1 MGLQQRQFRCN
12 HCENT
17 TDAPKS
23 RGRTNPGHI
32 KSMYCYICQMITNHI
47 QIDEFERRLED
58 GPRVNELIKINYDND
73 RPTISA
79 RDLYEFLEVSTEYR
93 HWFPRMCE
101 YGFSEGVDF
110 NPFKN
115 DRVQREGDRLVTRT
129 VDDAQLTVDMAK
141 EISMLQRN
149 ERGKQARQYFI
160 QLEAAW
166 NSPEQ
171 VMARALKLADR
182 RIHQLEQTVHEQQP
196 MVLFAK
202 AVKTSDTSIL
212 VGDLAKLIKQ
222 NGVDIGQ
229 NRLFQ
234 QLRDNGYLCSQGER
248 YNMPTQRGMELG
260 LFEVRERTINN
271 PDGSVRITRTT
282 KVTGKGQIYFINR
295 YCGRNVS

>member
-1 MGLQQRQFRCN
+1 
-12 HCENT
+12 
-17 TDAPKS
+17 
-23 RGRTNPGHI
+23 
-32 KSMYCYICQMITNHI
+32 MITNHV

-58 GPRVNELIKINYDND
+58 GPRVNELIKISYDND
-73 RPTISA
+73 TPRVSG
-79 RDLYEFLEVSTEYR
+79 RELHRFLEVATPYDK
-93 HWFPRMCE
+93 WFPRMCE
-101 YGFSEGVDF
+101 YGFSHEIDF
-110 NPFKN
+110 TTFLSESTGGRPAT
-115 DRVQREGDRLVTRT
+115 DH
-129 VDDAQLTVDMAK
+129 QLTVEMAK

-160 QLEAAW
+160 QLESAW

-182 RIHQLEQTVHEQQP
+182 KIHQLEQTVHEQQP

>member
-1 MGLQQRQFRCN
+1 M
-12 HCENT
+12 
-17 TDAPKS
+17 A
-23 RGRTNPGHI
+23 
-32 KSMYCYICQMITNHI
+32 TNHI

-58 GPRVNELIKINYDND
+58 GPRVNELIKISYDND
-73 RPTISA
+73 TPRVSG
-79 RDLYEFLEVSTEYR
+79 RELHRFLEATERYSN
-93 HWFPRMCE
+93 WFERMTQ
-101 YGFSEGVDF
+101 YGFDEGVDYLGCKVF
-110 NPFKN
+110 NTLARQELQ
-115 DRVQREGDRLVTRT
+115 DHAISVE
-129 VDDAQLTVDMAK
+129 MAK

-149 ERGKQARQYFI
+149 DRGKQARQYFI

-171 VMARALKLADR
+171 VMARALKLADQK
-182 RIHQLEQTVHEQQP
+182 IQSLEQTVHNQRP

-202 AVKTSDTSIL
+202 AVETSDTSIL

-234 QLRDNGYLCSQGER
+234 QLRDSGYLCSQGER
-248 YNMPTQRGMELG
+248 YNMPTQRGMDLG

-282 KVTGKGQIYFINR
+282 KVTGKGQIYFINK
-295 YCGRNVS
+295 YCHKAS